1 MDEAPASAARTLTC
15 KRHKGVETP
24 LTCVTCGDAI
34 CPQCY
39 VRTAV
44 GLRCPVCAQ
53 GVTVRVKRGR
63 ARWPFVAVGLA
74 VAVVIGGL
82 LLKSG
87 GSSGS
92 KGPSGDAAGEDPTVP
107 SGAAPGYQVV
117 SRPQL
122 GYSVEIPRTWQAS
135 ADNSETFLA
144 YSEPRSNEGS
154 LRVSV
159 NQTQAAVA
167 DVIQGLTGQLAA
179 QGGADFT
186 QTPVQVSGLPG
197 ARLDYTFPVN
207 DTPGAA
213 RASRSSYFVKEGD
226 KVFSFQLATT
236 DPAGKGT
243 VFAYISS
250 KFTLL

>member
-1 MDEAPASAARTLTC
+1 MDGAPASAARTLTC
-15 KRHKGVETP
+15 KRHKGVQTP
-24 LTCVTCGDAI
+24 LSCVTCGDAI
-34 CPQCY
+34 CPRCY
-39 VRTAV
+39 VRVAV

-53 GVTVRVKRGR
+53 GVTVKVKGGR
-63 ARWPFVAVGLA
+63 ARWPLVAVALA
-74 VAVVIGGL
+74 VALIIGGL
-82 LLKSG
+82 LLESG

-92 KGPSGDAAGEDPTVP
+92 GGPGGDAAPEETTVP
-107 SGAAPGYQVV
+107 PGAAAGYQVV

-122 GYSVEIPRTWQAS
+122 GYSVEIPRTWQAA
-135 ADNSETFLA
+135 ADNSDTFLA
-144 YSEPRSNEGS
+144 YSQPRSNEGS

-159 NQTQAAVA
+159 NQTPAAVA

-186 QTPVQVSGLPG
+186 QTLVQVSGLPG
-197 ARLDYTFPVN
+197 ARLDYTFPVSE
-207 DTPGAA
+207 TPGAA
-213 RASRSSYFVKEGD
+213 RASRSSYFVKKGD

-236 DPAGKGT
+236 DPAGTGT